1 MYLTFI
7 NNCFI
12 TNQKK
17 LDCITMLPLKVYIL
31 SFDLRKIQEYFQ
43 HEIES
48 KAEYSVWAGKTTFLY
63 ITKRGYE

>member
-48 KAEYSVWAGKTTFLY
+48 KAEYSVWAGKTTLLY

>member
-1 MYLTFI
+1 
-7 NNCFI
+7 
-12 TNQKK
+12 
-17 LDCITMLPLKVYIL
+17 MLPLKVYIL

-48 KAEYSVWAGKTTFLY
+48 KAEYSVWAGKTFLY